1 MTPTLPERYRAVSHK
16 NQTCSETIPLINTLL
31 VLPICFFKILFLQF
45 NHFLSLSLLSVF
57 IQFQNQSVWSR
68 FLYSILTFFFYLFFF
83 LYLWKTEEKK
93 TTEKNIPVFIYPS
106 ISLSPASL
114 YFFFFLLLL
123 MFFLF
128 HLRSLE
134 KWRRKSKKA
143 KDTEI
148 GKE

>member
-114 YFFFFLLLL
+114 YFFFFCCCWCS
-123 MFFLF
+123 FFSIYV
-128 HLRSLE
+128 HLKSEEE
-134 KWRRKSKKA
+134 KVKRRKIQK
-143 KDTEI
+143 
-148 GKE
+148 

>member
-83 LYLWKTEEKK
+83 CIFEKQKKKKQPKK
-93 TTEKNIPVFIYPS
+93 TFQFSFTLRFPCLQLLS
-106 ISLSPASL
+106 I
-114 YFFFFLLLL
+114 FFFFVVVDVLS
-123 MFFLF
+123 FPFTF
-128 HLRSLE
+128 
-134 KWRRKSKKA
+134 
-143 KDTEI
+143 T
-148 GKE
+148 